1 MAESDYQSLSTSH
14 TPSSPSPCLLA
25 CAFLRGSALGLL
37 LPCSWT
43 FYSLCVAQEATTRF
57 AVSMA
62 AFLVTKQV
70 AMVCTRRYADI
81 LQFRG
86 LGVALGLAGLQGAA
100 GYPLLALR
108 VEWSWWE
115 VVWVWSGCWVALWS
129 GACEM
134 LEMTYLSESSRLK
147 QRQKVCKRL
156 SLTRD
161 VGVFAGLLLGL
172 LATYAFQA
180 VSDYYVLLAIGILM
194 WVIPAAYTA
203 VLAFGFEGV
212 SLFLRLSLSR
222 KLDLSAQIGL
232 LDLSILTELSN
243 RDREHSFLHDSLIEP
258 PRTCGLLLSTA
269 VFCVFQFSRAII
281 HVALPRVHLGCE
293 TSLCR
298 IEDLYATFLMG
309 TGLGLLLLG
318 ISQVISRPAYDRTI
332 CGALLALSAG
342 AWTLSGLNMPVFI
355 FLTTAFNLVGVQTAG
370 TMFSLVAGPREQH
383 SDWLLFSGLLGGVAG
398 AIWSMQNLEGLD
410 FLPPAGLDAL
420 ALVLVLALWAE
431 CLPHVEFLK
440 KAKYFYIKELKYPEE
455 VRQEASRRLRY
466 EAFDLRLNRR

>member
-1 MAESDYQSLSTSH
+1 MAESDYQHLGTGQSAA
-14 TPSSPSPCLLA
+14 SPSPCLLA

-43 FYSLCVAQEATTRF
+43 FYSLCVEQNSPTGF

-62 AFLVTKQV
+62 AFLVTTQV
-70 AMVCTRRYADI
+70 AMIVTRNYADI

-86 LGVALGLAGLQGAA
+86 LGIALGLAGLQGAV
-100 GYPLLALR
+100 GYPLLALQLAGN
-108 VEWSWWE
+108 WAE
-115 VVWVWSGCWVALWS
+115 VVWVWSGCWMAVWS

-134 LEMTYLSESSRLK
+134 LEMTYLSECSRLK

-180 VSDYYVLLAIGILM
+180 VNVHYLFLAIGFLLWM
-194 WVIPAAYTA
+194 LPAAYVA
-203 VLAFGFEGV
+203 VLVFGFEGI
-212 SLFLRLSLSR
+212 SLFLRLSLAR

-232 LDLSILTELSN
+232 LDLSILTELSE
-243 RDREHSFLHDSLIEP
+243 RDREHSFLQDSLIEP
-258 PRTCGLLLSTA
+258 PRTCGLMLSTA
-269 VFCVFQFSRAII
+269 VFCVFQFSRAVI
-281 HVALPRVHLGCE
+281 HVALPRVSLGCKG
-293 TSLCR
+293 TLCN
-298 IEDLYATFLMG
+298 IEDLYVTFLMG

-318 ISQVISRPAYDRTI
+318 ISQVITRPAYDRTI
-332 CGALLALSAG
+332 CGLLLALSAG
-342 AWTLSGLNMPVFI
+342 AWTLSDLSTPVFI
-355 FLTTAFNLVGVQTAG
+355 FLTTAFNLAGIQTAS
-370 TMFSLVAGPREQH
+370 TMFSLVAGPRDYH
-383 SDWLLFSGLLGGVAG
+383 SNWLLFAGLVGGLAG
-398 AIWSMQNLEGLD
+398 AIWSAQDLEGLG

-455 VRQEASRRLRY
+455 VRQEASRRLRQ
-466 EAFDLRLNRR
+466 EGFDLRLNRH